1 MSTSTFDASGSGK
14 GNKTKQPKPTR
25 TSAQWD
31 PEAKRVFIS
40 LCEEEIIA
48 GRRPGSHFTPEGW
61 KNIVEG
67 FYSITGRQ
75 YSKAQFKNQWDT
87 MKAEFVIFNELMN
100 RETDIGIDPVTNTID
115 APSEWW
121 DRKIKRSRC
130 LPIPASLP
138 DFVRRNICHRA
149 HLRTPS
155 TVSQVGANSSAPSQA
170 EDYQDADPD
179 EGEGSD
185 ESNGP
190 VDVPNCQTAMS
201 QDEEIGRGTSSGK
214 RKSSGGPR
222 RATKKKSGPEMLSAS
237 INNLVSCCREVSDRR
252 TPPSSDVSSISECIR
267 TVRNLPGIERGSD
280 LYFYSVQYMR
290 NQDNRALFSDMETPE
305 EKLGLLR
312 YLFDRFPLVSAI
324 GYVTYYYGS
333 YPVTII

>member
-31 PEAKRVFIS
+31 PEAKRLFIS

-100 RETDIGIDPVTNTID
+100 RETGIGIDPVTNTID
-115 APSEWW
+115 VPSEWW
-121 DRKIKRSRC
+121 DRKIK
-130 LPIPASLP
+130 
-138 DFVRRNICHRA
+138 
-149 HLRTPS
+149 
-155 TVSQVGANSSAPSQA
+155 VGANSSAPSQA
-170 EDYQDADPD
+170 EDYQDTDPD

-190 VDVPNCQTAMS
+190 VDVPNFQTAIS

-237 INNLVSCCREVSDRR
+237 INNLVSCCRKVSDRR
-252 TPPSSDVSSISECIR
+252 TPPSSDVPSISECIR

-290 NQDNRALFSDMETPE
+290 NQDNRALFADMETPE

-312 YLFDRFPLVSAI
+312 YLFDRFP
-324 GYVTYYYGS
+324 
-333 YPVTII
+333 

>member
-1 MSTSTFDASGSGK
+1 MKQNQTAKAYPNKCAMGSRGQK
-14 GNKTKQPKPTR
+14 SVHIFVR
-25 TSAQWD
+25 
-31 PEAKRVFIS
+31 
-40 LCEEEIIA
+40 
-48 GRRPGSHFTPEGW
+48 GRNYR
-61 KNIVEG
+61 
-67 FYSITGRQ
+67 
-75 YSKAQFKNQWDT
+75 
-87 MKAEFVIFNELMN
+87 
-100 RETDIGIDPVTNTID
+100 RETGIGIDPVTNTID
-115 APSEWW
+115 TPSEWW
-121 DRKIKRSRC
+121 DRKIKHHYPTLFEGIS
-130 LPIPASLP
+130 ATG
-138 DFVRRNICHRA
+138 A

-155 TVSQVGANSSAPSQA
+155 TVSQVGANSSARSQA
-170 EDYQDADPD
+170 DDYQDADPD

-190 VDVPNCQTAMS
+190 VDVPNCQTGMS

-252 TPPSSDVSSISECIR
+252 TPPSSDVPSISECIR

-290 NQDNRALFSDMETPE
+290 NQDNRALFADMETPE

-312 YLFDRFPLVSAI
+312 YLFDRFP
-324 GYVTYYYGS
+324 
-333 YPVTII
+333 

>member
-14 GNKTKQPKPTR
+14 ENKTKQPKPTR

-40 LCEEEIIA
+40 LSEEEIIA

-100 RETDIGIDPVTNTID
+100 RETGARQYRKFRGRDVSLFQHHYPTLFEGISATG
-115 APSEWW
+115 
-121 DRKIKRSRC
+121 
-130 LPIPASLP
+130 
-138 DFVRRNICHRA
+138 A

-190 VDVPNCQTAMS
+190 VDVPNFQTTMS

-214 RKSSGGPR
+214 RKSTGGPR
-222 RATKKKSGPEMLSAS
+222 RATKKKSGPEILSAS
-237 INNLVSCCREVSDRR
+237 INYLVSCCREVSDRR
-252 TPPSSDVSSISECIR
+252 TPPSSDVPSISECIR

-290 NQDNRALFSDMETPE
+290 NQDNRALFADMETPE

-312 YLFDRFPLVSAI
+312 YLFDRFP
-324 GYVTYYYGS
+324 
-333 YPVTII
+333 

>member
-1 MSTSTFDASGSGK
+1 MSTSTFDASGSGQ
-14 GNKTKQPKPTR
+14 GNNTKHPKPTR

-87 MKAEFVIFNELMN
+87 MKAEFVVFNELMH
-100 RETDIGIDPVTNTID
+100 RETGIGIDPVTNTID

-121 DRKIKRSRC
+121 ARKIKEHDKYRKFRGRDV
-130 LPIPASLP
+130 SLFQHHYP
-138 DFVRRNICHRA
+138 TLFEGISTTGA

-155 TVSQVGANSSAPSQA
+155 TVSQVGANSSARSQA

-185 ESNGP
+185 ESNRP
-190 VDVPNCQTAMS
+190 VDVPNCPTGMS
-201 QDEEIGRGTSSGK
+201 QDEEIGRGT
-214 RKSSGGPR
+214 
-222 RATKKKSGPEMLSAS
+222 
-237 INNLVSCCREVSDRR
+237 NRR
-252 TPPSSDVSSISECIR
+252 TPPSSDVPSMSECIR

-290 NQDNRALFSDMETPE
+290 NQDNRALFADMETPE

-312 YLFDRFPLVSAI
+312 YLFDRFP
-324 GYVTYYYGS
+324 
-333 YPVTII
+333 

>member
-14 GNKTKQPKPTR
+14 RNKTKQPMPTR

-31 PEAKRVFIS
+31 QKAKRVFIS

-48 GRRPGSHFTPEGW
+48 GRRPGSHFTSQGW

-75 YSKAQFKNQWDT
+75 YTKAQFKNQWDT
-87 MKAEFVIFNELMN
+87 MKAEFVIFNELVN
-100 RETDIGIDPVTNTID
+100 RETGIGIDPVTNTID

-130 LPIPASLP
+130 LPTLFEGISATG
-138 DFVRRNICHRA
+138 A

-190 VDVPNCQTAMS
+190 VDVPNVATAMS

-214 RKSSGGPR
+214 RKSSGGLR
-222 RATKKKSGPEMLSAS
+222 RANKKKSGPEILSAS

-252 TPPSSDVSSISECIR
+252 TPPSSDVPSISECIR
-267 TVRNLPGIERGSD
+267 TVRNIPGIERGSE
-280 LYFYSVQYMR
+280 LYFYVVQYMR
-290 NQDNRALFSDMETPE
+290 NRENRAIFADMETPE
-305 EKLGLLR
+305 ENLGLLR
-312 YLFDRFPLVSAI
+312 YLFARFP
-324 GYVTYYYGS
+324 
-333 YPVTII
+333 

>member
-1 MSTSTFDASGSGK
+1 MSTSTFDASGSGQ
-14 GNKTKQPKPTR
+14 GNKTKHPKPTR

-100 RETDIGIDPVTNTID
+100 RETGIGIDPVTNTID

-121 DRKIKRSRC
+121 DRKIKEHDKYRKFRGRDV
-130 LPIPASLP
+130 SLFQHHYP
-138 DFVRRNICHRA
+138 TLFEGISATGA

-155 TVSQVGANSSAPSQA
+155 TVSQVGANSSARSQA
-170 EDYQDADPD
+170 EDYQDADPN

-190 VDVPNCQTAMS
+190 VDVPNCQTGMS

-222 RATKKKSGPEMLSAS
+222 RATKKKSGPEILSAS

-252 TPPSSDVSSISECIR
+252 TPPSSDVPSISECIR

-290 NQDNRALFSDMETPE
+290 NQDNRALFADMETPE

-312 YLFDRFPLVSAI
+312 YLFDRFP
-324 GYVTYYYGS
+324 
-333 YPVTII
+333 

>member
-1 MSTSTFDASGSGK
+1 MFTSTFDASGSGK

-48 GRRPGSHFTPEGW
+48 GRRPGSHFTPEG
-61 KNIVEG
+61 
-67 FYSITGRQ
+67 
-75 YSKAQFKNQWDT
+75 
-87 MKAEFVIFNELMN
+87 
-100 RETDIGIDPVTNTID
+100 IDPVTNTID

-121 DRKIKRSRC
+121 DRKIKEHDKYRKFRGRDV
-130 LPIPASLP
+130 SLFQHHYP
-138 DFVRRNICHRA
+138 TLFEGISATGA

-190 VDVPNCQTAMS
+190 VNVPNCQMAMS
-201 QDEEIGRGTSSGK
+201 QEEEIGRGTSSGK
-214 RKSSGGPR
+214 RK
-222 RATKKKSGPEMLSAS
+222 
-237 INNLVSCCREVSDRR
+237 
-252 TPPSSDVSSISECIR
+252 
-267 TVRNLPGIERGSD
+267 
-280 LYFYSVQYMR
+280 
-290 NQDNRALFSDMETPE
+290 
-305 EKLGLLR
+305 
-312 YLFDRFPLVSAI
+312 
-324 GYVTYYYGS
+324 
-333 YPVTII
+333 

>member
-1 MSTSTFDASGSGK
+1 
-14 GNKTKQPKPTR
+14 
-25 TSAQWD
+25 
-31 PEAKRVFIS
+31 
-40 LCEEEIIA
+40 
-48 GRRPGSHFTPEGW
+48 
-61 KNIVEG
+61 
-67 FYSITGRQ
+67 
-75 YSKAQFKNQWDT
+75 
-87 MKAEFVIFNELMN
+87 MN
-100 RETDIGIDPVTNTID
+100 RETGIGIDPVTNTID

-121 DRKIKRSRC
+121 DRKIKFVDVLKLHSLLQLTCYCLLLQCNRSYDKYRKFRGRDV
-130 LPIPASLP
+130 SLFQHHYP
-138 DFVRRNICHRA
+138 TLFEGISATGA

-190 VDVPNCQTAMS
+190 VDVPNFQTAMS

-252 TPPSSDVSSISECIR
+252 TPPSSDVPSISECIR

-290 NQDNRALFSDMETPE
+290 NQDNRALFADMETPRG
-305 EKLGLLR
+305 KVGIVAVSLRSISISVSHRVRDILLW
-312 YLFDRFPLVSAI
+312 LVSRNNYLEFYLI
-324 GYVTYYYGS
+324 FRCGL
-333 YPVTII
+333 